1 MELKLDRDTTW
12 NLTDMFADDAA
23 WEVQMAQV
31 GQLGEK
37 LAARKGSAAGSAA
50 ALLETLRRN
59 DELGLLGAQ
68 CAIYAECRF
77 HTDMAAAK
85 GKEMVGRLEIL
96 FTRIGEQTAFLEPEL
111 MRCGRENFDRFCA
124 EEPALEGYRRMM
136 EDLFDR
142 GDHLLDDAGEAML
155 TRMSDL
161 GGVYRQVFEDLVI
174 NDTPVPTVEGPDG
187 SPVRVTE
194 AGYSAALQSGG
205 PCIPRE
211 VLQHPA
217 GAVRQPYQ
225 HPRLQLLRQ
234 GQGGRL
240 CRKEPP
246 LSLGAGR
253 GAGGEPH
260 SGGGLRPADLDG
272 AGQHRPAAGVCRA
285 ALPAARNRGF
295 PFYDFFVPL
304 AQEVCRAYPYEEAA
318 RLVME
323 ATAPLG
329 EDYAEKM
336 RAALENRWIDVY
348 PKDNKQTGA
357 YSTGTYGF
365 HPYMLLNY
373 DNTLEDVFTLVH
385 ELGHS
390 MHTIYSCESQP
401 FVYSD
406 YSIFCAEVA
415 STVNEQLLHHYLLAH
430 CESPA
435 LRRLLLA
442 KHLDDLRSTFYRQT
456 MLADFEMQTH
466 AKVEA
471 GEPLLPDVLCG
482 IHAQLNRDYYGPQL
496 VVDDTLSYEW
506 ARIPHFYRHFYVY
519 QYATGISAAIAIANR
534 ILSGVPGA
542 VEDYKKFLSG
552 GSSQHPIELLRLAG
566 VDMASPQ
573 PVLDTVAEF
582 SETLDELKKLL

>member
-1 MELKLDRDTTW
+1 M
-12 NLTDMFADDAA
+12 
-23 WEVQMAQV
+23 
-31 GQLGEK
+31 
-37 LAARKGSAAGSAA
+37 
-50 ALLETLRRN
+50 
-59 DELGLLGAQ
+59 
-68 CAIYAECRF
+68 
-77 HTDMAAAK
+77 
-85 GKEMVGRLEIL
+85 
-96 FTRIGEQTAFLEPEL
+96 
-111 MRCGRENFDRFCA
+111 
-124 EEPALEGYRRMM
+124 
-136 EDLFDR
+136 
-142 GDHLLDDAGEAML
+142 
-155 TRMSDL
+155 
-161 GGVYRQVFEDLVI
+161 
-174 NDTPVPTVEGPDG
+174 
-187 SPVRVTE
+187 
-194 AGYSAALQSGG
+194 
-205 PCIPRE
+205 
-211 VLQHPA
+211 
-217 GAVRQPYQ
+217 
-225 HPRLQLLRQ
+225 
-234 GQGGRL
+234 
-240 CRKEPP
+240 
-246 LSLGAGR
+246 
-253 GAGGEPH
+253 
-260 SGGGLRPADLDG
+260 
-272 AGQHRPAAGVCRA
+272 
-285 ALPAARNRGF
+285 
-295 PFYDFFVPL
+295 PL

-506 ARIPHFYRHFYVY
+506 AQNPPFLPPFLCLPVRHRHL
-519 QYATGISAAIAIANR
+519 GGNR
-534 ILSGVPGA
+534 HRQPDPLGVPRRGGGLQEVPLGRQQPAPHRAAAAGRGGYGLAPAGA
-542 VEDYKKFLSG
+542 GHRRGVLRDPRRAEKAALIPPAERRCALEPQGRTPCAALLSPPEKPCERVKKIPAFQAALPPLFFASAG
-552 GSSQHPIELLRLAG
+552 GAN
-566 VDMASPQ
+566 PQ
-573 PVLDTVAEF
+573 
-582 SETLDELKKLL
+582 K

>member
-1 MELKLDRDTTW
+1 M
-12 NLTDMFADDAA
+12 
-23 WEVQMAQV
+23 
-31 GQLGEK
+31 
-37 LAARKGSAAGSAA
+37 
-50 ALLETLRRN
+50 
-59 DELGLLGAQ
+59 
-68 CAIYAECRF
+68 
-77 HTDMAAAK
+77 
-85 GKEMVGRLEIL
+85 
-96 FTRIGEQTAFLEPEL
+96 
-111 MRCGRENFDRFCA
+111 
-124 EEPALEGYRRMM
+124 
-136 EDLFDR
+136 
-142 GDHLLDDAGEAML
+142 
-155 TRMSDL
+155 
-161 GGVYRQVFEDLVI
+161 
-174 NDTPVPTVEGPDG
+174 
-187 SPVRVTE
+187 
-194 AGYSAALQSGG
+194 
-205 PCIPRE
+205 
-211 VLQHPA
+211 
-217 GAVRQPYQ
+217 
-225 HPRLQLLRQ
+225 
-234 GQGGRL
+234 
-240 CRKEPP
+240 
-246 LSLGAGR
+246 
-253 GAGGEPH
+253 
-260 SGGGLRPADLDG
+260 
-272 AGQHRPAAGVCRA
+272 
-285 ALPAARNRGF
+285 
-295 PFYDFFVPL
+295 PL

>member
-23 WEVQMAQV
+23 WEAQMAQV

-194 AGYSAALQSGG
+194 AGYSAALQSGD
-205 PCIPRE
+205 R
-211 VLQHPA
+211 A
-217 GAVRQPYQ
+217 FRARYYNT
-225 HPRLQLLRQ
+225 LL
-234 GQGGRL
+234 
-240 CRKEPP
+240 
-246 LSLGAGR
+246 
-253 GAGGEPH
+253 
-260 SGGGLRPADLDG
+260 GLYGSHINTLASSYYGKVKADVYV
-272 AGQHRPAAGVCRA
+272 AKSRRYPSARA
-285 ALPAARNRGF
+285 AALAANHIPEEVYDRLISTVRANTAPLQEYVALRCRLLGIEDF
-295 PFYDFFVPL
+295 HFYDFFVPL

-357 YSTGTYGF
+357 YSTGTYDF